1 MSSPTTSRVASRAA
15 SQTANRVGLHA
26 ATFCVW
32 LLAVGSAV
40 YWALHM
46 QSGRSSNDAPA
57 AAIAKVELP
66 DAASL
71 ARILGATAPKVA
83 VPVPASSRFALKG
96 VVSGALGKEAALIVI
111 DDKPARAFR
120 VGSAIEDGLILQSAT
135 ARKVTLSATPDG
147 PPLMTLEM
155 PPLPK

>member
-1 MSSPTTSRVASRAA
+1 MSSPTSGRIDSRTV
-15 SQTANRVGLHA
+15 LHV

-32 LLAVGSAV
+32 LVAIGSAA
-40 YWALHM
+40 YWVLHM
-46 QSGRSSNDAPA
+46 QSGRTGSNLPA
-57 AAIAKVELP
+57 TTIAKVELP

-71 ARILGATAPKVA
+71 ARILGATAPQA
-83 VPVPASSRFALKG
+83 ATPVRASSRFTLKG

-147 PPLMTLEM
+147 PLRALWP
-155 PPLPK
+155 